1 MFPYCGTALYY
12 ATFLY
17 TMERLIQKDRP
28 GLLTIPSIMNMVM
41 KSLNLDIMRLDDE
54 QVEIE
59 ARNIWQ

>member
-1 MFPYCGTALYY
+1 
-12 ATFLY
+12 
-17 TMERLIQKDRP
+17 MERLIQKDRP